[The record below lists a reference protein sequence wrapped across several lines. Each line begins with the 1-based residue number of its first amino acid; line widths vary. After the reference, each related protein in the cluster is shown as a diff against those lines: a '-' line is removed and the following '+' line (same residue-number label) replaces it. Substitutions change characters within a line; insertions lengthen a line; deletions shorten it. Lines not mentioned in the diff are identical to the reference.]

1 MERCAGAGLAA
12 HSIGPPIAVI
22 RSHDTTT
29 EVVLQCMQQFH
40 IAFVLHDSE
49 FRKYLKTTLQVG
61 VRVDSDVKAAFTVH
75 ETCDPFGVKLHWKI
89 PDVKSLRV
97 PCADRA
103 FPADCP
109 HVRLIFTA
117 R

>member
-1 MERCAGAGLAA
+1 MLLKVSQEAGL
-12 HSIGPPIAVI
+12 
-22 RSHDTTT
+22 
-29 EVVLQCMQQFH
+29 
-40 IAFVLHDSE
+40 
-49 FRKYLKTTLQVG
+49 YLDL
-61 VRVDSDVKAAFTVH
+61 
-75 ETCDPFGVKLHWKI
+75 CFGAQI

>member
-1 MERCAGAGLAA
+1 MTKSGTTNAKTTGATLRQQVLLAA

-40 IAFVLHDSE
+40 IAFVLHDGE
-49 FRKYLKTTLQVG
+49 FRKYLKTTIQVG

-75 ETCDPFGVKLHWKI
+75 EACDPFGI
-89 PDVKSLRV
+89 
-97 PCADRA
+97 
-103 FPADCP
+103 
-109 HVRLIFTA
+109 
-117 R
+117 

>member
-1 MERCAGAGLAA
+1 MSA
-12 HSIGPPIAVI
+12 IA
-22 RSHDTTT
+22 RTPGSFAYPTRN
-29 EVVLQCMQQFH
+29 F
-40 IAFVLHDSE
+40 ARFVLKVSQE
-49 FRKYLKTTLQVG
+49 VGLYLDRCLGAQ
-61 VRVDSDVKAAFTVH
+61 
-75 ETCDPFGVKLHWKI
+75 I